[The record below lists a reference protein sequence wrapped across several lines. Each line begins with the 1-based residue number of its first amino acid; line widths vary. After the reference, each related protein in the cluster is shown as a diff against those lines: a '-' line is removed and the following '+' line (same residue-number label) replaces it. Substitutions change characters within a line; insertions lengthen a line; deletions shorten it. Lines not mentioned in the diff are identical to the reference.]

1 MLLLGGGVV
10 LLALALGGAWALGR
24 QSAAP
29 MPAPVPVAET
39 AGEAGPLA
47 AKDLDGDGTVYQ
59 SGMHPWVVQDEPGQ
73 CVVCGMDLTPTSVRE
88 AAPRGEIRLDD
99 AARQLSGVRTVR
111 VSAETLA
118 RELRTTGRLAPDET
132 RREAVTL
139 RVGGWVER
147 LHARAEGDRVQAGQ
161 PLVELYSPQL
171 VQTQDELLLALRTQT
186 ALADA
191 QGRRLL
197 DAARQRLQLFG
208 MTGAQIERLETTGE
222 VQRTVTFRSPAS
234 GTVVDLQVNEG
245 MEIKAGQRL
254 FDLADFRQLWLQVDV
269 PEADLGWVAVGTR
282 ARVQLDA
289 WPGDE
294 RTGTVAFVYD
304 QLDPATRTGTA
315 RIALP
320 NADRQ
325 LKPGMFATALLFGA
339 PADARPTVP
348 ADAVIRTGG
357 ETVVVLA
364 LGDGRFR
371 PQPVTLGAEAGGR
384 VQITDGLAVGDEV
397 VVRAQFLLDSESRL
411 SSLSD

>member
-1 MLLLGGGVV
+1 MLV
-10 LLALALGGAWALGR
+10 LALALGGAWALGR

-29 MPAPVPVAET
+29 MSPGVPVAET

-47 AKDLDGDGTVYQ
+47 AKDLDGDGIVYQ

-111 VSAETLA
+111 VAAESIS
-118 RELRTTGRLAPDET
+118 RELRTTGQLAPDET

-147 LHARAEGDRVQAGQ
+147 LYARAEGDRVQAGQ

-186 ALADA
+186 ALGDA

-197 DAARQRLQLFG
+197 DAARQRLRLFG
-208 MTGAQIERLETTGE
+208 MTGDQIERLETTGE

-234 GTVVDLQVNEG
+234 GTVVDLLVTEG
-245 MEIKAGQRL
+245 MEVQAGQRL

-325 LKPGMFATALLFGA
+325 LKPGMFATALLFGT
-339 PADARPTVP
+339 PTDARPTVP